1 MTASRIIVVALQ
13 QNRRESLAPTPEPS
27 IQKEDSPMEA
37 TKITQQ
43 MIEFQKATFNNAFTA
58 LVVVQDQTEALFNSM
73 ISQIPGVPEEGK
85 RMLKEWSD
93 TYKQGRENFKK
104 SVDEGFVKLSAY
116 FSEAQ
121 EASAKKKI

>member
-1 MTASRIIVVALQ
+1 
-13 QNRRESLAPTPEPS
+13 
-27 IQKEDSPMEA
+27 MEA